1 MPSEKL
7 LFSVIVCTYNRADL
21 LQVCL
26 STIVLLDYP
35 ENRFEILIIDNNS
48 NDNTRRVSQLF
59 YDRHLNTRYFFE
71 AEQGLSHARNRGVC
85 EAKGRYLAY
94 IDDECKVGKDWL
106 KNAENVIETTGARIF
121 GGPYKPWYEAIKP
134 LWFKDEYGT
143 KKDNKTITGWLG
155 ETEYI
160 SGGNMFI
167 EKTLFDEYGLFKPD
181 LGMKGKNYGFGEET
195 EFQNRIRKE
204 TENNSY
210 YDDSLLIWH
219 GVRKEKTSLGF
230 RFKSVWQ
237 YGLYEA
243 ENKKLENDCNY
254 FLMLIINVVK
264 TIYLL
269 LFASL
274 LRNRKLYPFIQ
285 NFMYEVI
292 ALQIRKISYYY
303 HSSSI
308 DILKL
313 D

>member
-1 MPSEKL
+1 LPSEKL

-143 KKDNKTITGWLG
+143 KK
-155 ETEYI
+155 
-160 SGGNMFI
+160 
-167 EKTLFDEYGLFKPD
+167 
-181 LGMKGKNYGFGEET
+181 
-195 EFQNRIRKE
+195 R
-204 TENNSY
+204 
-210 YDDSLLIWH
+210 
-219 GVRKEKTSLGF
+219 
-230 RFKSVWQ
+230 
-237 YGLYEA
+237 
-243 ENKKLENDCNY
+243 
-254 FLMLIINVVK
+254 
-264 TIYLL
+264 
-269 LFASL
+269 
-274 LRNRKLYPFIQ
+274 
-285 NFMYEVI
+285 
-292 ALQIRKISYYY
+292 
-303 HSSSI
+303 
-308 DILKL
+308 
-313 D
+313 